1 MQLSSVSKA
10 CLFVNMPN
18 WTKGHI
24 SKHNKERGT
33 SSNYYKGGILKD
45 CAACLRGICRNGRV
59 GYGGGFRVDYRNK

>member
-1 MQLSSVSKA
+1 MQLSSVCKA

-33 SSNYYKGGILKD
+33 SCCYYKGGILRD
-45 CAACLRGICRNGRV
+45 GAACLRVICRNGRA
-59 GYGGGFRVDYRNK
+59 GYGGGF